1 MKYLIIIVLALFTI
15 NISAQ
20 TGYLVTISY
29 AGKTSVHR
37 TTDFNHVNK
46 MIKSRYSFTVKEEVV
61 FSEKN
66 NSFEIFINNTLFY
79 CEKRRVVVKKNGRVK
94 FKKLK

>member
-1 MKYLIIIVLALFTI
+1 MKYIIFILLVLFTI
-15 NISAQ
+15 NTSAQ
-20 TGYLVTISY
+20 TGYLVTITY
-29 AGKTSVHR
+29 KGKTSVHR

-46 MIKSRYSFTVKEEVV
+46 MIESRYFFKVEEKIV

-66 NSFEIFINNTLFY
+66 KSFEIFIDNTLFY
-79 CEKRRVVVKKNGRVK
+79 CEKRRVVTKKNGKVK